1 MPADYAAQL
10 PVNAQ
15 KLRGNALPL
24 LHWRAEFL
32 DTVKKA
38 NLGRLETAGT
48 LPAIYRLNRCAASRR
63 LSAIVCPI
71 GLSGRGVVSGMIDC
85 RQ

>member
-1 MPADYAAQL
+1 MPAYYAAQL

-15 KLRGNALPL
+15 ELCENGSPL
-24 LHWRAEFL
+24 LHWRSEFL

-38 NLGRLETAGT
+38 DLGRLETAGT
-48 LPAIYRLNRCAASRR
+48 LPAIHRLNRCAASPR
-63 LSAIVCPI
+63 LSAILCPI

-85 RQ
+85 R